1 MTFKEGDILPAHF
14 SLSGAYFFE
23 CVFLLDCRFSGLHV
37 HSTCAETV
45 IFRYANHLL
54 DFAVLIASYLPATY
68 QANFRV
74 VVKTVHK
81 PSTAI

>member
-23 CVFLLDCRFSGLHV
+23 CLSLLDYQFSGLHV
-37 HSTCAETV
+37 HSTCAEAV

-54 DFAVLIASYLPATY
+54 DFAVLIASYLPGKF
-68 QANFRV
+68 QG
-74 VVKTVHK
+74 
-81 PSTAI
+81 